1 MTHEDHLALLRGGI
15 PVTGGVWA
23 DLGSGTGAFT
33 LADIIGPDGTIY
45 SVDVDRRALKEQERV
60 MLSHFPG
67 VNVHYIA
74 GDYTNPL
81 DLPPLDGILMANSL
95 HFQRDKGKVLRLLHS
110 YLKPGGRLLL
120 VEYNAD
126 SGNPW
131 VPFPISYPTWE
142 KLSSTNGFSSTR
154 LLATVPS
161 RFLKEIYSAVS
172 ISSETPL
179 FERP

>member
-1 MTHEDHLALLRGGI
+1 MTHEDHVALLRRGI
-15 PVTGGVWA
+15 PDTGGVWA

-33 LADIIGPDGTIY
+33 LTLADILDRAGTIY
-45 SVDVDRRALKEQERV
+45 SVDVDSRALKEQERV
-60 MLSHFPG
+60 MLLRFPD

-74 GDYTNPL
+74 ADYTDLL
-81 DLPPLDGILMANSL
+81 DLPPLDGIVMANSL
-95 HFQRDKGKVLRLLHS
+95 HFQRDKGKVLRQIRS

-131 VPFPISYPTWE
+131 VPYPISYPSWE
-142 KLSSTNGFSSTR
+142 KLASAHGFISTR

-161 RFLKEIYSAVS
+161 RFLHEIYSAVS
-172 ISSETPL
+172 ASGDQQP
-179 FERP
+179 